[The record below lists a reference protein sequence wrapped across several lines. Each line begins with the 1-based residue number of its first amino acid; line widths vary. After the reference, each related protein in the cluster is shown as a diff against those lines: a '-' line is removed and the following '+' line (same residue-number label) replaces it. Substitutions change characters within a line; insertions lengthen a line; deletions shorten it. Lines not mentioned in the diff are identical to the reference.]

1 MTEEV
6 RAAEDAALLSGR
18 RARWAMFVLSEIA
31 ALAAVVMMMRNWS
44 EALHPVFVGA
54 IALATVGPALNLL
67 VPASMRAEYARQMA
81 DLVQQR
87 NDALNS
93 ARTAR
98 ELMPPPAQP
107 EPRP

>member
-18 RARWAMFVLSEIA
+18 RARWAMFILSEIA
-31 ALAAVVMMMRNWS
+31 AISAVVMMIRSWG
-44 EALHPVFVGA
+44 EATSPVFVGA
-54 IALATVGPALNLL
+54 VALASVGPALNLL
-67 VPASMRAEYARQMA
+67 IPAGMRAEYARQMA

-87 NDALNS
+87 NDAIAS
-93 ARTAR
+93 ARAGR
-98 ELMPPPAQP
+98 DLLPPP